1 MENKEYELN
10 IFTENG
16 YIDFF
21 MSCKNDDDDDVWV
34 TKTWYEFTKEER
46 DTFIAMAQRFID
58 FANKFNNITNN

>member
-16 YIDFF
+16 YINFL
-21 MSCKNDDDDDVWV
+21 MSCGNDNEIWV
-34 TKTWYEFTKEER
+34 TKNWYEFTKEER
-46 DTFIAMAQRFID
+46 DIFIAMAQRFID